1 MRDEQELGA
10 DHGLIDPED
19 RAFVAEIE
27 DPAYRQVVVSTLLR
41 YRTAE
46 RLQVGDPVPDVA
58 LTRIE
63 PPGSV
68 AIPDLVRSRPVLLV
82 FGSYT

>member
-1 MRDEQELGA
+1 MRDERALGA

-27 DPAYRQVVVSTLLR
+27 DTAFRQVVVSTLLR

-46 RLQVGDPVPDVA
+46 CLQVGDPVPAVS

-63 PPGSV
+63 PPDGV
-68 AIPDLVRSRPVLLV
+68 AVPGLVRGNPVLLV